1 MMFIGNQDGKAYIK
15 RYGGDNIPLGELKV
29 FLSENDNLVNSQ
41 RVLHYLKS
49 RNVDCQLMP
58 TLDHAAFLFRTDW
71 GDTIS
76 RVHAL

>member
-1 MMFIGNQDGKAYIK
+1 MFIGKQDGKAYIK

-41 RVLHYLKS
+41 RVLRYLTA

-58 TLDHAAFLFRTDW
+58 TLDHASFLFRTGW

-76 RVHAL
+76 SIHAL